1 MILIALLATS
11 RQRRLCNTALTR
23 EIRIDVLRREL
34 DRRQASGFL
43 QATDRRI
50 VSLQD
55 DLH

>member
-1 MILIALLATS
+1 LLATS